1 LGVRELHQLQLSSFQ
16 AYPTLISFSIVLCT
30 RFTNLSITMD
40 PVKLTQYSH
49 GAGCGCKI
57 APAVLDTILQSRLQ
71 FADNKQLLV
80 GNSSKDDAA
89 VYDLGNGTALI
100 STTDFFT
107 PIVDDAFAFGR
118 IAGANAISDVYAMG
132 GKPLL
137 AIAILGWPVEK
148 LPAELAQQVLEGA
161 REICAEA
168 GIPLAGGHSIDS
180 PEPIFGLAV
189 SGLVAIDQLKQNST
203 AKEGDLLLLTKP
215 LGVGVLSTA
224 QKRNVLKEE
233 HLPLML
239 KQLGTL
245 NSAGE
250 ALGKI
255 KGVHA
260 MTDVTGFG
268 LLGHLIEMAEG
279 SGLSAELI
287 YQQVPLLAAAKEYL
301 PQRMVPDATYR
312 NWNAYSNKVGFG
324 AGVNVMEAF
333 TLLPD
338 PQTNG
343 GLLIAV
349 DPASLTEVQEVLQQ
363 LGLGDHTNP
372 IGVMK
377 SVGEKVVT
385 VV

>member
-1 LGVRELHQLQLSSFQ
+1 
-16 AYPTLISFSIVLCT
+16 
-30 RFTNLSITMD
+30 MD
-40 PVKLTQYSH
+40 PVKLTQFSH

-57 APAVLDTILQSRLQ
+57 APAVLDTILQSRSS
-71 FADNKQLLV
+71 FSDNKNLLV

-189 SGLVAIDQLKQNST
+189 NGLVNTDQLKQNST
-203 AKEGDLLLLTKP
+203 AREGDLLLLTKP
-215 LGVGVLSTA
+215 LGVGILSTA

-233 HLPLML
+233 HLPLMI

-245 NSAGE
+245 NKAGE

-255 KGVHA
+255 NGVHA

-279 SGLSAELI
+279 SKLGAELV
-287 YQQVPLLAAAKEYL
+287 YQQIPILAAAKEYL
-301 PQRMVPDATYR
+301 PQRIVPDATYR
-312 NWNAYSNKVGFG
+312 NWNGYSSKVGFG
-324 AGVNVMEAF
+324 TGVNVMEAF
-333 TLLPD
+333 TILPD

-349 DPASLTEVQEVLQQ
+349 DPAALAEVQEVLKEQ
-363 LGLGDHTNP
+363 GLSEFTEP
-372 IGVMK
+372 IGVMTQA
-377 SVGEKVVT
+377 SEKTVT
-385 VV
+385 VK